1 MLIMKPM
8 LIYKYDKKMIKEQQE
23 FYELMNKDA
32 DIMQQEFIEGH
43 DRKEKMKKAKKSAN
57 Q

>member
-1 MLIMKPM
+1 M